1 MVSILQRRSTM
12 VTKKE
17 LARERRHRRVKKK
30 ILGTPKRPRLV
41 VFRSLNHIYAQIID
55 DLKGETL
62 VAASSLSKEISE
74 RIKRGGN
81 IKSAYTVGE
90 LLAQKALVKKIEKVA
105 FDKGGYLYHGRVKAL
120 AEGARKGGLKF

>member
-1 MVSILQRRSTM
+1 M
-12 VTKKE
+12 VTKKIRD
-17 LARERRHRRVKKK
+17 RERRHKRVRKR
-30 ILGTPKRPRLV
+30 ILGTLKKPRLV

-62 VAASSLSKEISE
+62 VAASSLSKEI
-74 RIKRGGN
+74 KDKVKGGGK
-81 IKSAYTVGE
+81 IKSAYAVGE
-90 LLAQKALVKKIEKVA
+90 LLAQKALAKKIEKVA